1 MALLAGDGVYEGVR
15 LMEAE
20 SVAEME
26 KRIETPTP
34 DGSQQAQPMRYW
46 ENLYGRKGIY
56 FHTGSAYGVFNCFC
70 YDPYTGDG
78 VVVLTTGSGGAK
90 DDHSIYKICAA
101 VNNHIYRVIE

>member
-1 MALLAGDGVYEGVR
+1 M
-15 LMEAE
+15 
-20 SVAEME
+20 
-26 KRIETPTP
+26 
-34 DGSQQAQPMRYW
+34 
-46 ENLYGRKGIY
+46 
-56 FHTGSAYGVFNCFC
+56 FNCFC